1 MVACASSDSRDVRG
15 SSPPSVPLPDGLEPP
30 AASTLTAV
38 RNPTNPRKKHVSRL
52 RATRGAVIIGA
63 LVVASMCV
71 LPAGGAVAGTTGTL
85 RAQAKGSVR
94 QTAVAGLLSTI
105 AHGTVFVSPS
115 RNIACE
121 VDFQFAHIGAATF
134 CQTLAPPRSVTITA
148 TGAIDECSGVSC
160 VGHPAKNTP
169 VLIYMAS
176 TATGPFLCASR
187 FDGVACSAAGR
198 AFLISKSGTVTYAVL
213 PHTTM
218 AVYTDPGSHPRLSA
232 AKSFGWVVALDM
244 AGHDAEV
251 LVECGHGLT
260 GNLPRDGLWTV
271 DLSAVTSFE
280 AETNLADPAAGS
292 VVAVARDKWVSSAR
306 ARGWDGY
313 LDLGSKHSFVSNG
326 PGSFICPDNA
336 AALLGGGCAGDRG
349 MG

>member
-1 MVACASSDSRDVRG
+1 MG
-15 SSPPSVPLPDGLEPP
+15 
-30 AASTLTAV
+30 
-38 RNPTNPRKKHVSRL
+38 
-52 RATRGAVIIGA
+52 
-63 LVVASMCV
+63 V
-71 LPAGGAVAGTTGTL
+71 LPAAGAAAGTL
-85 RAQAKGSVR
+85 RAQATGSVR
-94 QTAVAGLLSTI
+94 QPAAAGLTSTI
-105 AHGTVFVSPS
+105 AQGMVFVSPS

-121 VDFQFAHIGAATF
+121 VDFQFPHIGAAAF

-169 VLIYMAS
+169 VLMYMGS

-198 AFLISKSGTVTYAVL
+198 AFLISRSGTVTYAVL

-218 AVYTDPGSHPRLSA
+218 AVYTDPGRHPRLSTA
-232 AKSFGWVVALDM
+232 RAFGWVVALDK
-244 AGHDAEV
+244 AGRDAEV

-313 LDLGSKHSFVSNG
+313 LDLGSRHSFVSNG
-326 PGSFICPDNA
+326 PGSFVCP
-336 AALLGGGCAGDRG
+336 G
-349 MG
+349 